1 MDSIGSRIH
10 EYEVWG
16 RLGGGGMSE
25 VWLAKHGL
33 LSVPVIIKT
42 LRTGVKDASNDAG
55 AQRMLQEA
63 RHMARITSPRV
74 VRAIDAGIF
83 EGMPYLVQEY
93 VDGIDLA
100 ELDRRRRSALGVG
113 LPLWFVA
120 FAMKETSHALHA
132 AHQAGVIHRDVKPSN
147 LFSHTEVGVRLG
159 DFGLAVAPRESSSG
173 EISGTLK
180 FMSPEQLR
188 GEALGRYTDVYGAG
202 ATACDLRYGHTPF
215 TSVSAILDTAEGPR
229 LPPPSS
235 PAEAYFQHLI
245 TWMLAKDPQK
255 RPQDALEPARHF
267 AMLAHALRPDPS
279 RMGVSNIGK
288 NDFLLGGHTVSL
300 VVGDIAE
307 AEADAIV
314 SSANYEMKMR
324 SGVAAALRAA
334 GGDGIET
341 EAMKDGEQPL
351 GSCLATNA
359 GTLKARHVL
368 HAVSAWNE
376 ASCVGRAMHR
386 ALLLADELGARTLA
400 FPALGTGAAR
410 VSLETCANSMMS
422 TLRWHVALGGT
433 RLEKLK
439 VFLGDEAKLRVFRSV
454 MEEALRGQE
463 DTTTLADVG
472 LPAPEGEVRADAATH
487 LDALTRPQGS

>member
-368 HAVSAWNE
+368 
-376 ASCVGRAMHR
+376 
-386 ALLLADELGARTLA
+386 LA

>member
-1 MDSIGSRIH
+1 MDSLGSRIH

-42 LRTGVKDASNDAG
+42 LRTVVKDASGDAG

-74 VRAIDAGIF
+74 VRAIDAGIYR
-83 EGMPYLVQEY
+83 GVPYLVQEY

-120 FAMKETSHALHA
+120 FAMKETCHALHA

-147 LFSHTEVGVRLG
+147 LFGHTEVGVRLG
-159 DFGLAVAPRESSSG
+159 DFGLAVAPTEAATG

-180 FMSPEQLR
+180 FMAPEQIR
-188 GEALGRYTDVYGAG
+188 GEALDRYTDVYGAG

-215 TSVSAILDTAEGPR
+215 TSVAAILDAVAGPR

-245 TWMLAKDPQK
+245 TWMLAKDPLR
-255 RPQDALEPARHF
+255 RPQEALEPARHF
-267 AMLAHALRPDPS
+267 ALLERALRPDPS
-279 RMGVSNIGK
+279 RMDVSNLGR
-288 NDFLLGGHTVSL
+288 NEFVLGGHTVSL
-300 VVGDIAE
+300 VVGDIAG

-324 SGVAAALRAA
+324 SGVAAALRIA
-334 GGDGIET
+334 GGDEIET

-351 GSCLATNA
+351 GSCLATGA
-359 GTLKARHVL
+359 GRLKARHVL

-376 ASCVGRAMHR
+376 ASCVGRVMHR
-386 ALLLADELGARTLA
+386 ALLLADELGARSLA

-433 RLEKLK
+433 RLEKVR
-439 VFLGDEAKLRVFRSV
+439 VFLGDEEKLRVFRAV
-454 MEEALRGQE
+454 VEEALRGQDE
-463 DTTTLADVG
+463 TTAPADVG
-472 LPAPEGEVRADAATH
+472 LPVLEGEVRADAATH